1 MSPYEVLSNVQI
13 LFLILVLVNLINSAG
28 RCIGSQM
35 MVEAIYFL
43 LGHFKTKSQSDN
55 VAFES
60 FLS

>member
-1 MSPYEVLSNVQI
+1 
-13 LFLILVLVNLINSAG
+13 
-28 RCIGSQM
+28 M